1 MFFTLSASCFM
12 STVKKNQ
19 QLSAVRNQLGFSHK
33 SVLISGVI
41 GGTLLRL
48 RLGREQGLNQH
59 IIRHIELQTLQCDRN
74 YHYEELTECLA
85 KPAET
90 KLLGII
96 KKYNR
101 YLTTDRDFFFFFLWC
116 ILFESILAIIGS
128 VESESVKMFF
138 KVILVFISIQTY
150 QNLKD

>member
-1 MFFTLSASCFM
+1 MKEREGLVFHSQCLLFYVHSE
-12 STVKKNQ
+12 KKTQ
-19 QLSAVRNQLGFSHK
+19 QLSAVRSQLGFSHK

-59 IIRHIELQTLQCDRN
+59 IIRHIELQTLQSDRN

-96 KKYNR
+96 KKYNG
-101 YLTTDRDFFFFFLWC
+101 YLTTDRAFLFSCGAFYLNQSW
-116 ILFESILAIIGS
+116 LLY
-128 VESESVKMFF
+128 VV
-138 KVILVFISIQTY
+138 LN
-150 QNLKD
+150 QNL

>member
-1 MFFTLSASCFM
+1 MKEREGLVFYFQCLLFY
-12 STVKKNQ
+12 VHGEKKNPQ
-19 QLSAVRNQLGFSHK
+19 QLSAARSQLGFLHK

-59 IIRHIELQTLQCDRN
+59 IIRHIELQTLQSDRN
-74 YHYEELTECLA
+74 CHYEELTECLA

-96 KKYNR
+96 KKYKG
-101 YLTTDRDFFFFFLWC
+101 YLTTNRAFFFLWC
-116 ILFESILAIIGS
+116 ILFESILAIICG
-128 VESESVKMFF
+128 VE
-138 KVILVFISIQTY
+138 
-150 QNLKD
+150 